1 MSSSQPVASESS
13 YDISD
18 AIDKLMDFLNNLFSM
33 VKRAFVHHIVITTT
47 FIILFILFPSIYYLY
62 TFKLFNI
69 VHDYPIISIFLTLL
83 SFFSCIVIILLKLD
97 TKNGDFKLD
106 MLYKTLYNIMYV
118 GAIFLLFS
126 LFFHISKFI
135 VYNSSTNSII
145 LSFILLM
152 LFLSLKNSKDRENN
166 NEYFD
171 DVKDDLFVILKNV
184 LFLIPCYIVDFF
196 EFVKR
201 NVSGLPKTSYMLT
214 VIIAI
219 IIVFF
224 LLIPILNSMIKSTSG
239 LTFVHESKSLE
250 TNVLYMTQEQ
260 LKDKIIKSKPF
271 FKRKLLQT
279 NNDFKNYL
287 EQSSSSI
294 SDLNKV
300 RTIEGFDKDI
310 HLLDKRIVYDD
321 VADSLG
327 ETEKS
332 LIEQEM
338 KKHKLT
344 LDDFESFEKFKDYI
358 LSLRQEDKYYE
369 LLNKISEYN
378 KTKNDFIYQESS
390 NLVHLINRTNH
401 IQDYNYH
408 YGISF
413 WVYFDPQIQKIQ
425 TRKDKRGFIMTYSNS
440 PKIFYDYDSK
450 ELKISVDYCEN
461 KNKECSEN
469 IIYKTKEI
477 LYQRWNHFVVNYNYG
492 NLDCFINNNLVMT
505 KGNISP
511 YIEDAFL
518 QFGSKNEPLYKCG
531 ICNIKYF
538 EVPLN
543 IVSIGEIYKTRNI
556 PCDS

>member
-18 AIDKLMDFLNNLFSM
+18 AIDKLMDFFSNLFSM
-33 VKRAFVHHIVITTT
+33 VKRAFVNHIVITTT

-69 VHDYPIISIFLTLL
+69 VHDYPIISIFLTIL
-83 SFFSCIVIILLKLD
+83 SFFSCLVIILLKLD
-97 TKNGDFKLD
+97 TNNGEFKVD

-135 VYNSSTNSII
+135 VYNSSTSSII
-145 LSFILLM
+145 LSFVLLM
-152 LFLSLKNSKDRENN
+152 LFLSLRNSKDRENN
-166 NEYFD
+166 NEYLE

-224 LLIPILNSMIKSTSG
+224 LLIPILNSMIKTASG

-279 NNDFKNYL
+279 NNDFKRYL

-310 HLLDKRIVYDD
+310 HLLDKRIIYDD
-321 VADSLG
+321 VADSLS

-378 KTKNDFIYQESS
+378 KMKNDFIYQESS
-390 NLVHLINRTNH
+390 SLVHLINRTNH

-461 KNKECSEN
+461 ENKECSEN

-543 IVSIGEIYKTRNI
+543 IVSIGEIYKTRNV